1 MKSMVWTA
9 VLVLAALTPMGCG
22 GGKTS
27 PKVAAEQLQ
36 KSFEKAD
43 AASREGVAQAA
54 SALQAGDYT
63 QAILAMDQV
72 AQAAQADAAQKKAVG
87 TLIRQTRE
95 AVQQDPKLNTPELY
109 KAISD
114 LVTHVH
120 GEN

>member
-1 MKSMVWTA
+1 MKSLVWTA
-9 VLVLAALTPMGCG
+9 VLLLAALTPMGCG
-22 GGKTS
+22 GGKPS
-27 PKVAAEQLQ
+27 PEITAEQLQ

-43 AASREGVAQAA
+43 ASSREGVAQAA
-54 SALQAGDYT
+54 SALQSGDYT

-72 AQAAQADAAQKKAVG
+72 AQATQADAAQKKAVD
-87 TLIRQTRE
+87 TLIRQTRQ

-109 KAISD
+109 KAMSD

>member
-9 VLVLAALTPMGCG
+9 VLVLAALAPMGCG
-22 GGKTS
+22 GSKTS
-27 PKVAAEQLQ
+27 PKIAAEQLQ

-54 SALQAGDYT
+54 TALQAGDYT

-72 AQAAQADAAQKKAVG
+72 AQTAQADAAQKEAVG
-87 TLIRQTRE
+87 TLIRQTRQ

-109 KAISD
+109 KAMSD

>member
-1 MKSMVWTA
+1 MKPLVWIA
-9 VLVLAALTPMGCG
+9 VLVLAALAPTGCG
-22 GGKTS
+22 GAKTS
-27 PKVAAEQLQ
+27 PKITAEKLQ

-43 AASREGVAQAA
+43 ASSREGVAQAA

-72 AQAAQADAAQKKAVG
+72 AQATQADAAQKAAVD
-87 TLIRQTRE
+87 TLILQTRQ

-109 KAISD
+109 KAMSD
-114 LVTHVH
+114 LITRVH

>member
-1 MKSMVWTA
+1 M
-9 VLVLAALTPMGCG
+9 LAAVSPTGCG

-27 PKVAAEQLQ
+27 AKVAAEQLQ

-43 AASREGVAQAA
+43 ASSREEVAQAA

-63 QAILAMDQV
+63 QAILAMDRV
-72 AQAAQADAAQKKAVG
+72 AQGTQVDAAQKEAVG
-87 TLIRQTRE
+87 TLIRQTRQ

-109 KAISD
+109 KAMSD
-114 LVTHVH
+114 LITRVH